1 MKFVSFHTHNTYS
14 YADAL
19 CMPSIHAQRA
29 ADLGMW
35 ALGTSNHGNV
45 NDHASFERE
54 CIERGIKP
62 IFGCEIYF
70 APVDEDN
77 KTRRKTHLTIFAMN
91 EQGYRNLNRIVTQ
104 SYVDSYQFPTVSW
117 ETLTKYNEGL
127 AVLSGCADSLLSCTM
142 LGGKYLGEQR
152 SYVTEDDLS
161 NARVLIERY
170 VDVFGDRFH
179 LEVQRFPH
187 YDRTRQLN
195 PALADL
201 SARTG
206 VPLIATADVHY
217 PFPDQNKLQ
226 ALLHAARWKST
237 PEFAAEASWEHDAKL
252 TYPLDDNEIHDD
264 LVETGL
270 DSADAW
276 RAIQHTSILAER
288 CTVTLPKAKPLRFKC
303 EPGLTAKQ
311 QLSREIARGWKYRVA
326 QRPDMARRKAEYVK
340 RLQYEYKIITDK
352 DFGDYFLVIS
362 DLVRRAKDRSTDVG
376 PARGSAAASLIS
388 YLLRITEIDP
398 LHPLFDKMVF
408 ERFIDPNR
416 SDYPDIDL
424 DFDDEKR
431 WETEKDA
438 RDLYGPENVANV
450 ANQTG
455 YHGKNTL
462 KDVARAYKLPL
473 ETFKAI
479 AKRTTVRVETDDKR
493 NDSISDVLESYATHP
508 EIAGLIEAHADK
520 LAMAVALESG
530 CGDGNL
536 HSSSVHACGYVIASD
551 PIPDV
556 CAIYLKDKGTG
567 SKKTKVQVIPYDKRD
582 AESLGMLKVD
592 FLGSSTMGA
601 IGLMRKWSRVELED
615 LYLSIYKDYEH
626 WIRVQRRKKANPDKK
641 NMFTANR
648 FDNILARFRKDDVV
662 GIMQFEGG
670 TTRQVC
676 RNVQP
681 VNFDELAACTA
692 LSRPGPY
699 YGGQYT
705 EYVAVKNGEKDWLR
719 IHPEGFDRHVA
730 FTFGQ
735 IVYQEQIMWI
745 LRDLAGFENAEVL
758 RVRKIIGKKLG
769 EFQFEA
775 IKQQF
780 VDGCAA
786 TCGIDADTALRVFG
800 AIRTAAGYAF
810 NIAHAYAYALIAYW
824 QMGFKI
830 DYTTEFFAGT
840 LYKNG
845 DGKKEIPRRTAVL
858 QDAEA
863 HRIGIGGWD
872 LNLSE
877 ANWRPHY
884 SVNMPARYRGMVL
897 PGFQQIPGIAE
908 ATAKAILDWRYN
920 LPWQDIPTADDW
932 HVLGLDNKKGGCPG
946 IGVDT
951 AEKIKA
957 FVSKPDALGVNRTA
971 NQLGGFRKQLAN
983 GDFDST
989 GLPTSDYALSNALP
1003 AVASTAFVGLVA
1015 NIVYRDEIET
1025 IRSRT
1030 GLAVDVIKGQLE
1042 DPEMTKKATI
1052 FAYDEYGE
1060 IALRISRWQ
1069 YPRLA
1074 SKLEA
1079 IRNDHHIIVVWG
1091 RTYEANANSIQVKA
1105 LWVLQPD

>member
-1 MKFVSFHTHNTYS
+1 MKFVSFHTHNTFS

-19 CMPSIHAQRA
+19 GMPSIHAARA
-29 ADLGMW
+29 EELGMW

-45 NDHASFERE
+45 NDHAQFERE
-54 CIERGIKP
+54 CKERGIKP

-70 APVDEDN
+70 SPVGEED

-91 EQGYRNLNRIVTQ
+91 EIGYRNLNRIITQ
-104 SYVDSYQFPTVSW
+104 SYVDAYQWPTVSW
-117 ETLTKYNEGL
+117 ENLEANHEGIL
-127 AVLSGCADSLLSCTM
+127 VLSGCADSLLSCTL

-152 SYVTEDDLS
+152 SHVTDDDMD
-161 NARVLIERY
+161 NARRQIQRY
-170 VDVFGDRFH
+170 LDVFGNRFA

-187 YDRTRQLN
+187 YDRTRALN
-195 PALADL
+195 PAIAEL
-201 SARTG
+201 SRDTG
-206 VPLIATADVHY
+206 VPLVATADVHY
-217 PFPDQNKLQ
+217 PFPEQNKLQ
-226 ALLHAARWKST
+226 ALLHAARWKSS
-237 PEFAAEASWEHDAKL
+237 PDFAAEASWEHSANL
-252 TYPLDDNEIHDD
+252 TYPLSDKEIHDD
-264 LVETGL
+264 LVATGL

-276 RAIQHTSILAER
+276 KAIQYTSILAER
-288 CTVTLPKAKPLRFKC
+288 CTVELPKAKPLRFVCDK
-303 EPGLTAKQ
+303 GLTAKQ
-311 QLSREIARGWKYRVA
+311 QLSREIAKGWKYRVA

-340 RLQYEYKIITDK
+340 RLQYEFKIITDK

-362 DLVRRAKDRSTDVG
+362 DLVRRAKDKSIDVG

-398 LHPLFDKMVF
+398 LHPLFNKMVF
-408 ERFIDPNR
+408 ERFIDPFR

-431 WETEKDA
+431 WEIELDA
-438 RDLYGPENVANV
+438 KNLYGPENVASV
-450 ANQTG
+450 ANNTG

-530 CGDGNL
+530 NGDGNL
-536 HSSSVHACGYVIASD
+536 HSSSVHACGFVIASD

-556 CAIYLKDKGTG
+556 CAIYLKDKGSG

-592 FLGSSTMGA
+592 FLGSATMGA
-601 IGLMRKWSRVELED
+601 IGLMRKWSRVELEE
-615 LYLSIYKDYEH
+615 LYLSIYKDYDR
-626 WIRVQRRKKANPDKK
+626 WIRVQKRIKESGGKRVG
-641 NMFTANR
+641 FTANR
-648 FDNILARFRKDDVV
+648 FDNILKRFRNDDVV

-681 VNFDELAACTA
+681 VDFDELAACTA

-705 EYVAVKNGEKDWLR
+705 DYVAVKNGEKDWAR
-719 IHPEGFDRHVA
+719 IHPKGFDRHVA

-745 LRDLAGFENAEVL
+745 LRDLAGFDNAEVL

-775 IKQQF
+775 IKQAF
-780 VDGCAA
+780 IDGCAQ
-786 TCGIDADTALRVFG
+786 TCGVDPDTALRVFG

-810 NIAHAYAYALIAYW
+810 NIAHAYSYALIAYW
-824 QMGFKI
+824 QMGFKM
-830 DYTTEFFAGT
+830 DHTTEFFAST

-872 LNLSE
+872 LNLSG
-877 ANWRPHY
+877 ANWRPYYDH
-884 SVNMPARYRGMVL
+884 SAHSRNLGTVM

-908 ATAKAILDWRYN
+908 ATAKAILDWRDN

-946 IGVDT
+946 IGKDT
-951 AEKIKA
+951 AEKIAA

-971 NQLGGFRKQLAN
+971 TQLGGFRKQLAN
-983 GDFDST
+983 GDFDDT
-989 GLPTSDYALSNALP
+989 GIPLEEYAFSNKLPGNWTC
-1003 AVASTAFVGLVA
+1003 AFVGLVG

-1030 GLAVDVIKGQLE
+1030 GLAVDVIKAQLE
-1042 DPEMTKKATI
+1042 DSEKTKKATI

-1060 IALRISRWQ
+1060 IALRVSRWM

-1079 IRNDHHIIVVWG
+1079 IKPDHHIIVVWG
-1091 RTYEANANSIQVKA
+1091 KTYEANANSIQVKA